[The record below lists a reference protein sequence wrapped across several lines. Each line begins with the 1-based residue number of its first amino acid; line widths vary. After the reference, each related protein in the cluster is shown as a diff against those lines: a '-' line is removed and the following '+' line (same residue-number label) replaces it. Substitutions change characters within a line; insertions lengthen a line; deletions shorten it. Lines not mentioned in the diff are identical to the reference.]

1 MKLTLTTPIHDFE
14 GKQLREGEP
23 GKEKSITIKD
33 LLLLVLRA
41 GGREEKDD
49 KVKYDR
55 FNLLDDMIRATK
67 DIELSAE
74 QVVDIKKLT
83 NEVYS
88 DVWIYGQ
95 VVRILEQKN
104 KE

>member
-1 MKLTLTTPIHDFE
+1 MKLTLTIPIKDFE
-14 GKQLREGEP
+14 GKQLKEGDP
-23 GKEKSITIKD
+23 SKDITVKD

-55 FNLLDDMIRATK
+55 FNLLDDMIKATK
-67 DIELSAE
+67 EIELTSE
-74 QVVDIKKLT
+74 QVVDLKKLA

-95 VVRILEQKN
+95 LVRILEQKT